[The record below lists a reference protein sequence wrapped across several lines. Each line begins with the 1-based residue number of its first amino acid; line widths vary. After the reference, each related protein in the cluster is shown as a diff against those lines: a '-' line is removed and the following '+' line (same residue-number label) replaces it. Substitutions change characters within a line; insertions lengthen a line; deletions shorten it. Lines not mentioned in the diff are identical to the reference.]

1 MPGAAHEPPRTSDH
15 ASARGA
21 ADAHSE
27 ASGASPSRP
36 FILRPVATAL
46 LMVAIVLAGLV
57 GFKFLPLSALPQVDY
72 PTIQVQT
79 LYPGASPEVMAQTV
93 TAPLERQFGQMAG
106 LSRMS
111 STSAAGVSI
120 VTLQFGLG
128 LALDVAEQQVQ
139 AAINAGGSLLP
150 ADLPAPPVY
159 AKVNPADAPVLSLSI
174 TSETLPLTEVQN
186 IVNTRLALKI
196 SQVNGVGL
204 VSLSGGQR
212 PAVRI
217 QADTRA
223 LASYGLGL
231 DALRTAITA
240 ANANGAKG
248 SIDGPTRSYSINA
261 NDQLLAAS
269 DYQNLIIA
277 WRNGAAVRVSDVA
290 RVVESAEN
298 TQLGAW
304 ASIACDADAAPAAAL
319 QKRIGDEAAS
329 ATPGEKSAC
338 LGTPGRRLVP
348 AIILNVQRQ
357 PGANVIATVDA
368 IKARLPELQA
378 GLPTQMRV
386 DVLSDR
392 TTGIRASVLHVE
404 IELLLAVFMVVLV
417 ILAFLHDVRATV
429 IASLAVPISL
439 IGTCGAMYLLGY
451 SLNNLSLMALTIA
464 TGFVV
469 DDAIVMIEN
478 IARYIEEGESPMH
491 AALKG
496 AKQIGFTIISLT
508 VSLIAVLIPLLFMG
522 DVVGRLFREFAVTL
536 AITILISAVVSL
548 TLVPMMSA
556 RWLKAKPH
564 RLTSTDR
571 APSPPVQIPVAEL
584 ALPGRRRG
592 GPLGGQRTTRSG
604 ERGGFS
610 VRVQRFFDGV
620 IVRYD
625 HALGWV
631 LRRQGATLVVALA
644 TLGLT
649 VALYLLIPK
658 GLFPTQDTG
667 QLQARV
673 ETAQS
678 VSYARMAALQQAAA
692 QAILHDPDVDTL
704 SSFIGVDAA
713 NNTMLHTGRMLINLK
728 KERTGSQSA
737 TMERLRQRA
746 SAVAG
751 VTLYLQPTQ
760 DLTIDAETGPTQF
773 RVSMEGADN
782 ATVVQWALRLAAR
795 MAQSSGLR
803 NVASDAGAQG
813 TAAFIAVDRDS
824 AARLGLAS
832 STIDDALYSAFGQ
845 RIVSTIFTETNQY
858 RVILEALPDAQ
869 ATPASLG
876 DLPLKTGSGT
886 TTPLSAVARIT
897 ERPAPLQIT
906 HVAQYPATTLG
917 FDTAPGVS
925 LGRAVDEVRQAARD
939 IALPAS
945 VSLTFLG
952 AAGAY
957 QASLSSQ
964 LWLILAAVVCVYIV
978 LGVLYESYV
987 HPMTILSTLP
997 SAGVGA
1003 LLALMLSGSDLGVI
1017 GIIGIILLIGIVK
1030 KNAIMMIDFAI
1041 DAERH
1046 EGKPPEEAIRQAAL
1060 LRFRPIL
1067 MTTLAALFA
1076 AVPLMLG
1083 FGEGAELRR
1092 PLGLAIFGGLIV
1104 SQVLTLFTTPV
1115 IYLAFDR
1122 LGRRWGRKAPAEVA
1136 GA

>member
-1 MPGAAHEPPRTSDH
+1 MSTPEP
-15 ASARGA
+15 
-21 ADAHSE
+21 
-27 ASGASPSRP
+27 SGHASPSRP
-36 FILRPVATAL
+36 FIQRPVATAL
-46 LMVAIVLAGLV
+46 LMVAIVLAGLI
-57 GFKFLPLSALPQVDY
+57 GFQFLPLSALPQVDY

-106 LSRMS
+106 LTRMG
-111 STSAAGVSI
+111 STSASGVSVI
-120 VTLQFGLG
+120 TLQFGLG
-128 LALDVAEQQVQ
+128 LAIDIAEQQVQ

-159 AKVNPADAPVLSLSI
+159 AKVNPADAPVLTLAI
-174 TSETLPLTEVQN
+174 TSDSLPLTEVQN
-186 IVNTRLALKI
+186 LVNTRLALKI
-196 SQVNGVGL
+196 SQVTGVGL

-223 LASYGLGL
+223 LAANGLAL
-231 DALRTAITA
+231 DALRTAITN
-240 ANANGAKG
+240 ANANAAKG
-248 SIDGPTRSYSINA
+248 SIDGPTRAYTINA
-261 NDQLLAAS
+261 NDQLLTVS
-269 DYQNLIIA
+269 DYKNLVIA
-277 WRNGAAVRVSDVA
+277 FKNGAAIRVADVA
-290 RVVESAEN
+290 QVVDGAEN
-298 TQLGAW
+298 IKLGAW
-304 ASIACDADAAPAAAL
+304 SGTACPPAPSGAACTTTDNRVL
-319 QKRIGDEAAS
+319 K
-329 ATPGEKSAC
+329 
-338 LGTPGRRLVP
+338 P

-368 IKARLPELQA
+368 IKKQLPELQA
-378 GLPTQMRV
+378 ALPGSLQV

-404 IELLLAVFMVVLV
+404 LELLLAVLMVVVV
-417 ILAFLHDVRATV
+417 IFVFLGSLRATV

-478 IARYIEEGESPMH
+478 ISRYIEEGEAPMT

-496 AKQIGFTIISLT
+496 ASQIGFTIISLT

-556 RWLKAKPH
+556 RWLRH
-564 RLTSTDR
+564 
-571 APSPPVQIPVAEL
+571 APAPQ
-584 ALPGRRRG
+584 PGDK
-592 GPLGGQRTTRSG
+592 
-604 ERGGFS
+604 GFS
-610 VRVQRFFDGV
+610 ACMHHFFERVV
-620 IVRYD
+620 ARYD
-625 HALGWV
+625 VWLIWV
-631 LRRQGATLVVALA
+631 LKRQGLTLIVALSTMA
-644 TLGLT
+644 IT
-649 VALYLLIPK
+649 VLLYVLIPN

-667 QLQARV
+667 QLQARI

-678 VSYARMAALQQAAA
+678 VSYARMSSLQLAAA
-692 QAILHDPDVDTL
+692 DAILQDPDVATL
-704 SSFIGVDAA
+704 SSFVGVDAA

-728 KERTGSQSA
+728 NKRTTSQEATMLRLKERVSQ
-737 TMERLRQRA
+737 
-746 SAVAG
+746 VAG
-751 VTLYLQPTQ
+751 VKLFLQPTQ
-760 DLTIDAETGPTQF
+760 DLTIDAETGPTQY
-773 RVSMEGADN
+773 RVSLEGADT
-782 ATVVQWALRLAAR
+782 AVVNEWAAKLTQQMGTLSRV
-795 MAQSSGLR
+795 R
-803 NVASDAGAQG
+803 NVVSDAGASG
-813 TAAFIAVDRDS
+813 SSAFINVDRDT
-824 AARLGLAS
+824 AARLGISTS
-832 STIDDALYSAFGQ
+832 SIDDALYSAFGQ

-858 RVILEALPDAQ
+858 RVILEARPGQVTTA
-869 ATPASLG
+869 ASLG
-876 DLPLKTGSGT
+876 DLPLKTGAGG
-886 TTPLSAVARIT
+886 TTPLSAVASVT

-906 HVAQYPATTLG
+906 HVAQFPATTLG
-917 FDTAPGVS
+917 FDTAPGAS
-925 LGRAVDEVRQAARD
+925 LGDAVDDVKQAALD
-939 IALPAS
+939 IKLPAS

-957 QASLSSQ
+957 QNSLSSQ
-964 LWLILAAVVCVYIV
+964 LWLILAAIVCVYIV

-987 HPMTILSTLP
+987 HPLTILSTLP

-1003 LLALMLSGSDLGVI
+1003 LLMLMISGSGLGVI

-1046 EGKPPEEAIRQAAL
+1046 QGKGPEEAIHQAAL

-1067 MTTLAALFA
+1067 MTTMAALFA

-1122 LGRRWGRKAPAEVA
+1122 MGQRFGRRRADPATAPRVSA
-1136 GA
+1136 

>member
-1 MPGAAHEPPRTSDH
+1 MSQPPEATPAELQH
-15 ASARGA
+15 AM
-21 ADAHSE
+21 
-27 ASGASPSRP
+27 SPSRA
-36 FILRPVATAL
+36 FILRPVATSL

-79 LYPGASPEVMAQTV
+79 LYSGASPEVMAQTV

-106 LSRMS
+106 LQRMS

-128 LALDVAEQQVQ
+128 LTLDVAEQEVQ

-150 ADLPAPPVY
+150 ADLPAPPIY
-159 AKVNPADAPVLSLSI
+159 AKVNPADAPVLTLAI
-174 TSETLPLTEVQN
+174 TSDTLPLTEVQN
-186 IVNTRLALKI
+186 IVSTRLALKI

-223 LASYGLGL
+223 LASFGLAL
-231 DALRTAITA
+231 DSLRTAIAA

-248 SIDGPTRSYSINA
+248 SIDGPTRAYSINS
-261 NDQLLAAS
+261 NDQLLAAA
-269 DYQNLIIA
+269 DYKNLIIA
-277 WRNGAAVRVSDVA
+277 YRNGAAVRVADVA
-290 RVVESAEN
+290 NVVDSAEN
-298 TQLGAW
+298 IKLGAW
-304 ASIACDADAAPAAAL
+304 SGL
-319 QKRIGDEAAS
+319 K
-329 ATPGEKSAC
+329 
-338 LGTPGRRLVP
+338 P

-368 IKARLPELQA
+368 IKARLPELSS
-378 GLPTQMRV
+378 GLPTSIKV

-404 IELLLAVFMVVLV
+404 IELLLAVLLVVLV
-417 ILAFLHDVRATV
+417 IFAFLHNLRATV

-478 IARYIEEGESPMH
+478 ISRYIEKGEAPMA

-522 DVVGRLFREFAVTL
+522 DVVGRLFREFAITL

-556 RWLKAKPH
+556 RWLK
-564 RLTSTDR
+564 R
-571 APSPPVQIPVAEL
+571 APTLVASRT
-584 ALPGRRRG
+584 ALPPEGTGLAWG
-592 GPLGGQRTTRSG
+592 GPALAAASAPPTPEGIVDRTSARL
-604 ERGGFS
+604 
-610 VRVQRFFDGV
+610 QQFFDGV
-620 IVRYD
+620 IARYD
-625 HALGWV
+625 RWLRWV
-631 LRRQGATLVVALA
+631 LQHQGATLLVALG
-644 TLGLT
+644 TLLLT
-649 VALYLLIPK
+649 VLLYVLIPK

-673 ETAQS
+673 ETAKS
-678 VSYARMAALQQAAA
+678 VSYARMAELQQAAA
-692 QAILHDPDVDTL
+692 KAILEDPDVETL

-728 KERTGSQSA
+728 RARIGSQQE
-737 TMERLRQRA
+737 TMDRLKVRA
-746 SAVAG
+746 GQIAG

-773 RVSMEGADN
+773 RVSLEGSDN
-782 ATVVQWALRLAAR
+782 AMVLQWATQLTQR
-795 MAQSSGLR
+795 MQQLQGLR
-803 NVASDAGAQG
+803 NVASDADASGAS
-813 TAAFIAVDRDS
+813 AYIDVDRDTAS
-824 AARLGLAS
+824 RLTITTS
-832 STIDDALYSAFGQ
+832 SIDDALYSAFGQ

-858 RVILEALPDAQ
+858 RVILEALPDPLR
-869 ATPASLG
+869 TLTSLG
-876 DLPLKTGSGT
+876 NLPLKTGSGS
-886 TTPLSAVARIT
+886 TTPLSAIATIT

-906 HVAQYPATTLG
+906 HVAQYPATTLS

-925 LGRAVDEVRQAARD
+925 LGKAVDEIRQAAKD

-945 VSLTFLG
+945 VTLTFLG

-957 QASLSSQ
+957 QSSLSNQ

-978 LGVLYESYV
+978 LGVLYESYI
-987 HPMTILSTLP
+987 HPLTIISTLP

-1003 LLALMLSGSDLGVI
+1003 LLALMISGSDLGVI

-1030 KNAIMMIDFAI
+1030 KNAILMIDFAI
-1041 DAERH
+1041 DAERN
-1046 EGKPPEEAIRQAAL
+1046 EGKSAQDAIHQAAL

-1083 FGEGAELRR
+1083 WGDGAELRR
-1092 PLGLAIFGGLIV
+1092 PLGLSIFGGLIV

-1122 LGRRWGRKAPAEVA
+1122 LGRRVRRRR
-1136 GA
+1136 

>member
-1 MPGAAHEPPRTSDH
+1 M
-15 ASARGA
+15 
-21 ADAHSE
+21 
-27 ASGASPSRP
+27 SPSTP
-36 FILRPVATAL
+36 FIHRPVATAL

-93 TAPLERQFGQMAG
+93 TAPLERQFGQMSG

-111 STSAAGVSI
+111 STSASGVSI

-128 LALDVAEQQVQ
+128 LAIDVAEQQVQ

-159 AKVNPADAPVLSLSI
+159 AKVNPADAPVLTLAI
-174 TSETLPLTEVQN
+174 TSDTLPLTEVQN
-186 IVNTRLALKI
+186 LVNTRLALKI

-223 LASYGLGL
+223 LAANGLAL
-231 DALRTAITA
+231 DSLRTAISA
-240 ANANGAKG
+240 ANANAAKG
-248 SIDGPTRSYSINA
+248 SIDGPTRAYAINS
-261 NDQLLAAS
+261 NDQLLAAA
-269 DYQNLIIA
+269 DYKNLIVA
-277 WRNGAAVRVSDVA
+277 FKNGAAIRVKDVA
-290 RVVESAEN
+290 QVVDSAEN
-298 TQLGAW
+298 IKLGAW
-304 ASIACDADAAPAAAL
+304 SGL
-319 QKRIGDEAAS
+319 
-329 ATPGEKSAC
+329 T
-338 LGTPGRRLVP
+338 P

-368 IKARLPELQA
+368 IQQRLPELQA
-378 GLPTQMRV
+378 GLPTALKV

-392 TTGIRASVLHVE
+392 TTGIRASVFHVE
-404 IELLLAVFMVVLV
+404 MELLLAIVMVVLV
-417 ILAFLHDVRATV
+417 IFAFLGNLRATV
-429 IASLAVPISL
+429 IASLSVPISL

-478 IARYIEEGESPMH
+478 ISRYIEEGEAPMA

-496 AKQIGFTIISLT
+496 ASQIGFTIISLT

-556 RWLKAKPH
+556 RWLKHAPAPQPGDQH
-564 RLTSTDR
+564 LAARLH
-571 APSPPVQIPVAEL
+571 
-584 ALPGRRRG
+584 
-592 GPLGGQRTTRSG
+592 
-604 ERGGFS
+604 F
-610 VRVQRFFDGV
+610 FFDRV
-620 IVRYD
+620 IARYD
-625 HALGWV
+625 VWLAWV
-631 LRRQGATLVVALA
+631 LKRQGLTLIVAVSTMA
-644 TLGLT
+644 LT
-649 VALYLLIPK
+649 VLLYVLIPK

-673 ETAQS
+673 EAEQS
-678 VSYARMAALQQAAA
+678 VSYARMASLQQAAA
-692 QAILHDPDVDTL
+692 EQIVQDPDVASL

-728 KERTGSQSA
+728 KERTGDQQA
-737 TMERLRQRA
+737 TMARLKQRV
-746 SAVAG
+746 SQVAG

-760 DLTIDAETGPTQF
+760 DLTIDAETGPTQY
-773 RVSMEGADN
+773 RASIEGADN
-782 ATVVQWALRLAAR
+782 AVVIEWAGKLAQR
-795 MAQSSGLR
+795 MAQLASIR
-803 NVASDAGAQG
+803 NVASSAGSNASS
-813 TAAFIAVDRDS
+813 AYINVDRDT
-824 AARLGLAS
+824 AARLGVTTS
-832 STIDDALYSAFGQ
+832 SIDDALYSAFGQ

-858 RVILEALPDAQ
+858 RVILEAQPGQVTTA
-869 ATPASLG
+869 ASLG
-876 DLPLKTGSGT
+876 NLQLKTGAGT
-886 TTPLSAVARIT
+886 TTPLSALASIT

-906 HVAQYPATTLG
+906 HVAQFPATTLG
-917 FDTAPGVS
+917 FDTAPGAS
-925 LGRAVDEVRQAARD
+925 LGAAVDDIKQAAID
-939 IALPAS
+939 IGLPNS
-945 VSLTFLG
+945 VTLTFLG

-957 QASLSSQ
+957 QASLTSQ
-964 LWLILAAVVCVYIV
+964 LWLILAAIVCVYIV
-978 LGVLYESYV
+978 LGVLYESYI
-987 HPMTILSTLP
+987 HPLTILSTLP

-1003 LLALMLSGSDLGVI
+1003 LLMLMVSGSDLGVI

-1041 DAERH
+1041 DAERTQ
-1046 EGKPPEEAIRQAAL
+1046 GMPAQQAIHQAAL

-1092 PLGLAIFGGLIV
+1092 PLGLAIFGGLVV

-1122 LGRRWGRKAPAEVA
+1122 VGRRFGRGEV
-1136 GA
+1136 